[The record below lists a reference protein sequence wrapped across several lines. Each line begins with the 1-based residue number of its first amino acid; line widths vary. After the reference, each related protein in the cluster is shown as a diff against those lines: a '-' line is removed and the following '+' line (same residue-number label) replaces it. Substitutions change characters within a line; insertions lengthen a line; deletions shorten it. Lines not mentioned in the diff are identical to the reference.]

1 MNIYVSRNGET
12 FGPYSAEQA
21 KQFLEAGQLLATDYA
36 LYEGQTEWKTLSDL
50 LGIGVQNQ
58 VQTTSEPAIS
68 SVSQNS
74 ATVGAKKRSS
84 KGGKSVKVKMNR
96 GQTSV
101 VVKKQSI
108 VSRIFSTIIVFAV
121 TCLVVCGAVAGL
133 YFAFPQKIGP
143 MLKVFGI
150 VTEDPVQKEVAK
162 DVPTESKPTNPSEI
176 TLNDEERQRLRS
188 ANIILL
194 KTEKGDGLRVMS
206 PVDKNL
212 GLSDEDLNA
221 LIPFADQILSIDLTY
236 AGITDN
242 GLLTLSKFK
251 NLRELNLEGNK
262 KVTVQGISHLKE
274 LESLTYLNL
283 VRTELSDELIDLLI
297 SMENLREIYLFDAGL
312 NEDSISR
319 LAEARPKIFVN
330 GG

>member
-1 MNIYVSRNGET
+1 MH
-12 FGPYSAEQA
+12 
-21 KQFLEAGQLLATDYA
+21 FLKVKLEEDAFRFT
-36 LYEGQTEWKTLSDL
+36 WNS
-50 LGIGVQNQ
+50 VQSQ

-74 ATVGAKKRSS
+74 ATTGAKKRSS

-150 VTEDPVQKEVAK
+150 VTEDPVQKEIAK
-162 DVPTESKPTNPSEI
+162 EVPTESKPTNPSEI
-176 TLNDEERQRLRS
+176 FNDEERQRLRS

-194 KTEKGDGLRVMS
+194 KTEKGMDYGLC
-206 PVDKNL
+206 PQ
-212 GLSDEDLNA
+212 
-221 LIPFADQILSIDLTY
+221 LIRILD
-236 AGITDN
+236 
-242 GLLTLSKFK
+242 
-251 NLRELNLEGNK
+251 
-262 KVTVQGISHLKE
+262 
-274 LESLTYLNL
+274 
-283 VRTELSDELIDLLI
+283 
-297 SMENLREIYLFDAGL
+297 
-312 NEDSISR
+312 
-319 LAEARPKIFVN
+319 
-330 GG
+330 

>member
-1 MNIYVSRNGET
+1 M
-12 FGPYSAEQA
+12 
-21 KQFLEAGQLLATDYA
+21 
-36 LYEGQTEWKTLSDL
+36 
-50 LGIGVQNQ
+50 
-58 VQTTSEPAIS
+58 
-68 SVSQNS
+68 
-74 ATVGAKKRSS
+74 
-84 KGGKSVKVKMNR
+84 
-96 GQTSV
+96 
-101 VVKKQSI
+101 
-108 VSRIFSTIIVFAV
+108 
-121 TCLVVCGAVAGL
+121 
-133 YFAFPQKIGP
+133 
-143 MLKVFGI
+143 
-150 VTEDPVQKEVAK
+150 
-162 DVPTESKPTNPSEI
+162 
-176 TLNDEERQRLRS
+176 
-188 ANIILL
+188 L